1 MNWIYT
7 YRIYVSWKKKS
18 SKQPQYFIITSVLR
32 RNNSVNSASICTNS
46 IVFVLYR
53 LGDWIALSSHLHCRS
68 LAMKA
73 IFDLPDQ
80 LLLLHHEL
88 EWNALPLMQFS
99 GLSLQL
105 PIILFFIF
113 TFLHQLHYFPSCPA
127 GDKVHCDTSRF
138 FPVQIFQLMIYTM
151 RKSCHC

>member
-1 MNWIYT
+1 MYEIN
-7 YRIYVSWKKKS
+7 IYVQDICILEKKS
-18 SKQPQYFIITSVLR
+18 SKQPQYFIITSGLR
-32 RNNSVNSASICTNS
+32 KNNSVNSAGICRNN
-46 IVFVLYR
+46 IVFILYR
-53 LGDWIALSSHLHCRS
+53 LGVWIALSSHLQCRS

-105 PIILFFIF
+105 PILLFLYLLFFTNCIIFHPALQERKSTVTLPDSSRF
-113 TFLHQLHYFPSCPA
+113 TFFS
-127 GDKVHCDTSRF
+127 
-138 FPVQIFQLMIYTM
+138 
-151 RKSCHC
+151 